1 MYRQTLALFALCAV
15 PLAAQQPPAP
25 APRPRAPAMAPE
37 DLLRMKTLLDL
48 NADQVT
54 RLQTLRKETVEARRA
69 EMGRML
75 ELRSQIRA
83 GDLAREDARK
93 AMLDQRTEVRKQF
106 EARQT
111 QLNTVL
117 TDTQREKLQTLR
129 REMWRRR
136 VADGSRSSRGGAW
149 PQRRGDRDGW
159 GPPPGGRDQWRRQ
172 SAPPI
177 SPPA

>member
-1 MYRQTLALFALCAV
+1 MFRQITLLALFAA

-48 NADQVT
+48 NTDQVT
-54 RLQTLRKETVEARRA
+54 KLQALRKETVEARRA

-93 AMLDQRTEVRKQF
+93 AMLDQRTEARKQI

-111 QLNTVL
+111 QLNAVL
-117 TDTQREKLQTLR
+117 TDKQREKLQTLHQ
-129 REMWRRR
+129 EMRLHRGVGGGR
-136 VADGSRSSRGGAW
+136 PGRGGAW
-149 PQRRGDRDGW
+149 QQRRGDRDGW
-159 GPPPGGRDQWRRQ
+159 VPLPGGRGQWRRQ
-172 SAPPI
+172 PAPP
-177 SPPA
+177 PV